1 MGDWYQTIADV
12 EATEQEAAL
21 LAREVVDWLVDTEV
35 VVRARTNCACG
46 LGHEPGPKYEQ
57 AVVAP
62 DERLATLDWN
72 GLRVEV
78 GRAVFYSKAQD
89 QKVYCP
95 HCDAEVDLDRIADGF
110 GEWQGGAA
118 GTRPCPI
125 CTRELDPNGW
135 RWEPPWGFGALGLT
149 FWNWPPLRPEFVAE
163 LTARLGHRTVLV
175 ADKL

>member
-1 MGDWYQTIADV
+1 MDDRYQTIADV
-12 EATEQEAAL
+12 EVTEQDAPR
-21 LAREVVDWLVDTEV
+21 LAEEVVAWLVETGV
-35 VVRARTNCACG
+35 VVAERTNCACG
-46 LGHEPGPKYEQ
+46 VGHAPGPEFGS

-62 DERLATLDWN
+62 DETLHTVAWN
-72 GLRVEV
+72 GLRVEI
-78 GRAVFYSKAQD
+78 GRTVFYAKAAD
-89 QKVYCP
+89 QLVYCP
-95 HCDAEVDLDRIADGF
+95 HCDAEVDLERIADAF
-110 GEWQGGAA
+110 EEWQVGAA
-118 GTRPCPI
+118 GTRECPI